1 MPAGVFT
8 RCNIFRQNIQLKKV
22 ITMANT
28 APILS
33 ELAT

>member
-8 RCNIFRQNIQLKKV
+8 ICNIFRQNIQLKKV
-22 ITMANT
+22 ITMAKT
-28 APILS
+28 KPILT